1 MAISRNLLTA
11 MAIAV
16 TLVAGVWAWRAC
28 TETDEA
34 KILRVID
41 EGRQAIEGKS
51 LRGAMAVLAPD
62 YHDNLGF
69 TAQSV
74 RPMLQRLF
82 FSFEGL
88 RIDVRSRSL
97 PVIVPAGESRTATV
111 TLAVAVSGAVQ
122 GQPVYLM
129 GTPSAPVEVTVAL
142 TQDGRKWLISEVDG
156 LARPPLE

>member
-1 MAISRNLLTA
+1 MAISRHLL
-11 MAIAV
+11 IAVIIIV
-16 TLVAGVWAWRAC
+16 TLVGGVWFWRAC
-28 TETDEA
+28 TETDGA
-34 KILRVID
+34 KILRVIE
-41 EGRQAIEGKS
+41 EGRQAMEDKS

-74 RPMLQRLF
+74 RPILQRLF
-82 FSFEGL
+82 FGVEGL
-88 RIDVRSRSL
+88 RIEVRRRSL
-97 PVIVPAGESRTATV
+97 PVIVPSGEHRTATV

>member
-1 MAISRNLLTA
+1 MKNKSVLFLGV
-11 MAIAV
+11 AV
-16 TLVAGVWAWRAC
+16 VLVFAGVWLWRAC

-34 KILRVID
+34 KILRLID
-41 EGRQAIEGKS
+41 EGRHAIEDKS

-74 RPMLQRLF
+74 RPILQRLF
-82 FSFEGL
+82 FGVEGL
-88 RIDVRSRSL
+88 RIDVRSQSL
-97 PVIVPAGESRTATV
+97 PVMAPSGEPRTATV

-129 GTPSAPVEVTVAL
+129 GMPSAPAEVTITL
-142 TQDGRKWLISEVDG
+142 RQDGRKWLISGVAG
-156 LARPPLE
+156 LVRPQLE